1 MLVDKIKK
9 SFFVFCVVLVMGA
22 IFGFSSQTYKQTMKT
37 SNIITIPIE
46 NQVKKENLE
55 FKSEKEKKVYLD
67 KLKYKIDKTVR
78 KGAHILI
85 FGILAVFLYLLCK
98 SFGME
103 DADAIILT
111 LVLCAVYAGSDEW
124 HQKFVD
130 GRTSQFIDVCVDEF
144 GAVIALIICRL
155 LKKVKSDK

>member
-1 MLVDKIKK
+1 MLIKYK
-9 SFFVFCVVLVMGA
+9 RGFLTFCVILVMGV

-55 FKSEKEKKVYLD
+55 FKSEKEKKDYLK
-67 KLKYKIDKTVR
+67 KLKYKVDKIVR
-78 KGAHILI
+78 KSAHIFI

>member
-1 MLVDKIKK
+1 MLIKLK
-9 SFFVFCVVLVMGA
+9 RVFLFFCVVLVMGA

-78 KGAHILI
+78 KGAHIFI

-130 GRTSQFIDVCVDEF
+130 GRTSQFIDVCADEF